1 MSSSTTG
8 ERLSLGLC
16 NLDEDNEKAVRKS
29 QEMALLSEFISTQRS
44 IFQLPHSASGN
55 ISTVDKFAQNC
66 LSLQFLVDFFREVV
80 EPLDPKNEWT
90 TKAVIDKLLKPYTKD
105 RGGGSVMDVVT
116 SSSANWE
123 RPNAIFI
130 SHSSDNVFGLLV
142 QSLKEFFIDYT
153 KWSETFL
160 SIDIFLID
168 PNKITCELQNAL
180 RKSSGSVLVV
190 INGKAHRAEELLNRL
205 DEVRNSYSS
214 SFLIITFVN
223 PYLNNSNSVL
233 RHEGLLQ
240 TYPAPYIRNSPC
252 CKSCLA
258 SVIRCSSWRTSIK
271 LW

>member
-1 MSSSTTG
+1 M
-8 ERLSLGLC
+8 
-16 NLDEDNEKAVRKS
+16 
-29 QEMALLSEFISTQRS
+29 STQRS
-44 IFQLPHSASGN
+44 FFQLPHSASGN
-55 ISTVDKFAQNC
+55 LSAVDKFAQNC

-90 TKAVIDKLLKPYTKD
+90 TKAVIDKLLKPYIKD
-105 RGGGSVMDVVT
+105 GSVMDTAV
-116 SSSANWE
+116 SSSASWE

-142 QSLKEFFIDYT
+142 QSLKEFFIDDT
-153 KWSETFL
+153 NWSETFL
-160 SIDIFLID
+160 LIDIFLID
-168 PNKITCELQNAL
+168 QNKTTCELQNAL

-205 DEVRNSYSS
+205 DEVRSSYSS

-240 TYPAPYIRNSPC
+240 TYPAPYIRNSPWY
-252 CKSCLA
+252 KSCLA
-258 SVIRCSSWRTSIK
+258 SVIRCSSWRSSIE
-271 LW
+271 LWWSHWTRR